1 MDTLRLLKEEIITQK
16 VSHLKVEKITEMLN
30 VEQRMIETQEEIIEI
45 IKILNLERK
54 RDNLKDFYK

>member
-1 MDTLRLLKEEIITQK
+1 MLRLLKDETTTQE

-54 RDNLKDFYK
+54 RDNFKGF